1 MTSGALDMPDQTAV
15 SDQRYAFVLGT
26 GRCGSTLVHEVLARH
41 PDVGFITNIDD
52 RVGTSA
58 AGRAQARLY
67 RRLPVSA
74 TTKGRLRLAP
84 SEAYRAL
91 EREVSPI
98 VADPARDLEASDA
111 VPWLA
116 IRFRRFF
123 AERAVASGAPL
134 FLHKFTG
141 WPRARFIERVL
152 PGSRYV
158 HIVRDGR
165 AVAASWL
172 QTDWWR
178 GHLGPTG
185 WHFGPLPEPYAKE
198 WEASGRSFVL
208 LAGLA
213 WKLLLDAFDGARQ
226 QIDSTRWLEIRYE
239 DVLADPRGRTAD
251 MLEFLGLPWSDA
263 FESGFRSFR
272 FDGERAGA
280 WRSVLGDDASAELD
294 ASLAD
299 HLVKR
304 GYEV

>member
-1 MTSGALDMPDQTAV
+1 MSE
-15 SDQRYAFVLGT
+15 QRYGFVLGT

-41 PDVGFITNIDD
+41 PDVGFVTNVDD
-52 RVGTSA
+52 RTGRTT
-58 AGRAQARLY
+58 AGRMQAELF
-67 RRLPVSA
+67 RRLPAGA
-74 TTKGRLRLAP
+74 TRKGRLRLAP

-91 EREVSPI
+91 EREVSP
-98 VADPARDLEASDA
+98 VVVEPARDLEAGDA

-116 IRFRRFF
+116 DRFRSFF
-123 AERAVASGAPL
+123 DSRAATFGAPL

-141 WPRARFIERVL
+141 WPRARFVDRVL

-158 HIVRDGR
+158 HVVRDGR

-178 GHLGPTG
+178 GHLGPEG
-185 WHFGPLPEPYAKE
+185 WHFGPLPAAYEKE

-213 WKLLLDAFDGARQ
+213 WKLLLDAFDDARAE
-226 QIDSTRWLEIRYE
+226 IGDDRWLEVRYE
-239 DVLADPRGRTAD
+239 DVLADPRERTAGILD
-251 MLEFLGLPWSDA
+251 FLGLRWTDA
-263 FESGFRSFR
+263 FESGFGDLQ
-272 FDGERAGA
+272 FDKARARTWPA
-280 WRSVLGDDASAELD
+280 VLGDEASAALD

-299 HLVKR
+299 HLTRR